1 MGEFVRIVEVGAR
14 DGLQNEDKIVPA
26 QDKIKFIK
34 LLSESGLKTIEA
46 TSFVSP
52 KAIPQ
57 MADAV
62 EVFSSLDLNNGIDYP
77 CLVPN
82 LKGLETAL
90 KAGVKEISLF
100 TATSDAFTKK
110 NINCTVDESFERMQA
125 VVDEAKKH
133 QLKMRGY
140 VSTAFGCPYQGE
152 VTKEK
157 LLEVSK
163 RLLDLGVYEVSIG
176 DTIGVGKPEQ
186 MDEYLTLLCAELPVE
201 KLAMHLHDTYHNAL
215 NNIEVSLNKGI
226 RVFDSSTSGLGGCP
240 YADGATGNV
249 STESVLEL
257 LSKLGYSTNVDMQKI
272 KEAGSFIRSV
282 IG

>member
-1 MGEFVRIVEVGAR
+1 M
-14 DGLQNEDKIVPA
+14 P
-26 QDKIKFIK
+26 
-34 LLSESGLKTIEA
+34 
-46 TSFVSP
+46 
-52 KAIPQ
+52 
-57 MADAV
+57 
-62 EVFSSLDLNNGIDYP
+62 SLR
-77 CLVPN
+77 
-82 LKGLETAL
+82 
-90 KAGVKEISLF
+90 
-100 TATSDAFTKK
+100 K

-186 MDEYLTLLCAELPVE
+186 VDEYLTLLCAELPVE

>member
-100 TATSDAFTKK
+100 TATSDAFTQK
-110 NINCTVDESFERMQA
+110 EY
-125 VVDEAKKH
+125 
-133 QLKMRGY
+133 QLHCR
-140 VSTAFGCPYQGE
+140 
-152 VTKEK
+152 
-157 LLEVSK
+157 
-163 RLLDLGVYEVSIG
+163 
-176 DTIGVGKPEQ
+176 
-186 MDEYLTLLCAELPVE
+186 
-201 KLAMHLHDTYHNAL
+201 
-215 NNIEVSLNKGI
+215 
-226 RVFDSSTSGLGGCP
+226 
-240 YADGATGNV
+240 
-249 STESVLEL
+249 
-257 LSKLGYSTNVDMQKI
+257 
-272 KEAGSFIRSV
+272 
-282 IG
+282 